1 MIHLD
6 TSFLIH
12 ALTRGSA
19 QDREMRGWLAAG
31 EALRMSSVSWAEFLC
46 GPVDEMHVELARRI
60 VPEISPFADAQSAT
74 AALLFNLG
82 GRRRGSFVD
91 CMIAAAALADGAPLA
106 TANAKDYRRFAEA
119 GLQLAGRGA
128 GGL

>member
-12 ALTRGSA
+12 ALARGSA
-19 QDREMRGWLAAG
+19 QDREMRGWLATG

-46 GPVDEMHVELARRI
+46 GPVDDTHIELARRI
-60 VPEISPFADAQSAT
+60 VPEISPFVDSQST
-74 AALLFNLG
+74 GAALLFNLG

-91 CMIAAAALADGAPLA
+91 CMIAAAALADSAPLA
-106 TANAKDYRRFAEA
+106 TANAKDYRRFAKA
-119 GLQLAGRGA
+119 GLQLASKA
-128 GGL
+128 PGGL